1 MGSNPPVE
9 HVAWS
14 RVEDSW
20 DVLSSFMNLG
30 MNHSEELQEPKGTGL
45 QCSEESAD
53 KGYHD
58 GIINGDA
65 K

>member
-1 MGSNPPVE
+1 MQPGQG
-9 HVAWS
+9 WKIL
-14 RVEDSW
+14 R
-20 DVLSSFMNLG
+20 MNLG

-45 QCSEESAD
+45 QCSED